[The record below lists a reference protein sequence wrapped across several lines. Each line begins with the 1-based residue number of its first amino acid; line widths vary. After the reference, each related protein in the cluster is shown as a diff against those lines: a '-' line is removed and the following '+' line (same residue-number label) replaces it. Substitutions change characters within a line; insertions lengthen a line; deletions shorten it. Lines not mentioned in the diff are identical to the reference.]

1 MFIPTFFQR
10 FTAQKKRE
18 VLIQRVIFT
27 SSLKC
32 TRTKKAVRYLSGKT
46 LRTMRQYVMRPIF
59 INKNLQ
65 MLLSL
70 MTSKK
75 VRSVNV
81 LKKRKE
87 KCRQVAETNKLLKK
101 KKKQEEFKESEEAY

>member
-1 MFIPTFFQR
+1 
-10 FTAQKKRE
+10 
-18 VLIQRVIFT
+18 
-27 SSLKC
+27 
-32 TRTKKAVRYLSGKT
+32 
-46 LRTMRQYVMRPIF
+46 
-59 INKNLQ
+59 
-65 MLLSL
+65 

-101 KKKQEEFKESEEAY
+101 KKKQEEFKKSEEAY

>member
-1 MFIPTFFQR
+1 
-10 FTAQKKRE
+10 
-18 VLIQRVIFT
+18 
-27 SSLKC
+27 
-32 TRTKKAVRYLSGKT
+32 
-46 LRTMRQYVMRPIF
+46 
-59 INKNLQ
+59 

-101 KKKQEEFKESEEAY
+101 KKKQEEFKESEEAYWKRLGELNKQFKANKKDKKEAKKMSQTIIKM

>member
-1 MFIPTFFQR
+1 
-10 FTAQKKRE
+10 
-18 VLIQRVIFT
+18 
-27 SSLKC
+27 
-32 TRTKKAVRYLSGKT
+32 
-46 LRTMRQYVMRPIF
+46 MRQYVMRPIF

-81 LKKRKE
+81 LKRRKE

-101 KKKQEEFKESEEAY
+101 KKKQEEFKKSEEAY

>member
-1 MFIPTFFQR
+1 
-10 FTAQKKRE
+10 
-18 VLIQRVIFT
+18 
-27 SSLKC
+27 
-32 TRTKKAVRYLSGKT
+32 
-46 LRTMRQYVMRPIF
+46 
-59 INKNLQ
+59 

-101 KKKQEEFKESEEAY
+101 KKKQEEFKKSEEAYWKRLGELKKQFKANKKDKKEAKKMYQTIIKM

>member
-1 MFIPTFFQR
+1 
-10 FTAQKKRE
+10 
-18 VLIQRVIFT
+18 
-27 SSLKC
+27 
-32 TRTKKAVRYLSGKT
+32 
-46 LRTMRQYVMRPIF
+46 
-59 INKNLQ
+59 

-101 KKKQEEFKESEEAY
+101 KKKQEEFKKSEEAYWKRLGELNKQFKANKKDKKEAKKMYQTIMKM